1 MPKDE
6 PPFSFYPS
14 DESDTESDSDEDR
27 GDEETVVFVD
37 L

>member
-14 DESDTESDSDEDR
+14 DESDTESDDEDR
-27 GDEETVVFVD
+27 DDEETVVFVD